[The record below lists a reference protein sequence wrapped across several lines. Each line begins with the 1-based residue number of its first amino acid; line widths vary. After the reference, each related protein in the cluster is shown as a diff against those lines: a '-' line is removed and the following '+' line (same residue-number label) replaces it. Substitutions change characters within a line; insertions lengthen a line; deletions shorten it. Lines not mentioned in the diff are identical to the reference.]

1 MSQTTIPDLFRS
13 PAIGGKLLAWSPYL
27 RLAHDFR
34 IQPMYQRVY
43 NKELIGDHALH
54 YFLTGA
60 GEYDLDG
67 RTYTITPRTVF
78 LVRPGHGY
86 HFRLAEGAVVRMLNL
101 HFDLHETAVSQ
112 CLFPCPSDDAKF
124 KEVLPADL
132 ATYQQLN
139 NFTAYEQTFF
149 QLLDAAGRQGISAF
163 LQRKGLLLEIIS
175 LLYANPSSIQKPVTL
190 LNHQQAID
198 KAMKYIH
205 ANPEAHPTLDEL
217 AGAAGVCRA
226 LFCRI
231 FRQNTG
237 MTPQKYLNRHRVEL
251 ATSELLYSD
260 TPVKDIAVRCGFAD
274 VHHFSRI
281 FKNITGISPAS
292 FRSSHNLYE

>member
-27 RLAHDFR
+27 RLAHDYR
-34 IQPMYQRVY
+34 IPLMQRIY
-43 NKELIGDHALH
+43 RKESLGDHALH
-54 YFLTGA
+54 YFLAGA
-60 GEYDLDG
+60 GEYDLG
-67 RTYTITPRTVF
+67 VRTYTIIPRTVF
-78 LVRPGHGY
+78 LVRPGQGY
-86 HFRLAEGAVVRMLNL
+86 HFRLAEGVAVRMLNI
-101 HFDLHETAVSQ
+101 HFDLHEIATSH
-112 CLFPCPSDDAKF
+112 CPFPCPAVDASI
-124 KEVLPADL
+124 KEALPPDL
-132 ATYQQLN
+132 PSYQQLN
-139 NFTAYEQTFF
+139 NFTVYEQTFF
-149 QLLDAAGRQGISAF
+149 QLLDAAGRQGISAS

-175 LLYANPSSIQKPVTL
+175 LLYANPSFVQKPTTL
-190 LNHQQAID
+190 LNHQQAIN
-198 KAMKYIH
+198 KAMKYIYD
-205 ANPEAHPTLDEL
+205 NPEAHPTLDEL

-281 FKNITGISPAS
+281 FKKITGTSPAS